1 MIINVCDAL
10 ALFFSGDES
19 LDEALE
25 NATELFIKT
34 FESEIFICKRCGK
47 TIFPKTTVNEHGIF
61 IESSRAEIRGGKC
74 SRLVG
79 NVCDECAAGIF
90 RNDEV

>member
-25 NATELFIKT
+25 
-34 FESEIFICKRCGK
+34 
-47 TIFPKTTVNEHGIF
+47 
-61 IESSRAEIRGGKC
+61 KC
-74 SRLVG
+74 DRIVYQ
-79 NVCDECAAGIF
+79 DI
-90 RNDEV
+90 